1 MKKKIIFCLLSLS
14 LMIAGCQ
21 SNEIEDITPPSKE
34 VQLSPE
40 ELLSIRYK
48 SSPELSQTE
57 VFNLLTTFQSSEL
70 KNNAHSRITFQP
82 NIFQIKEKYYLSK
95 NKADARNIESTEEQI
110 PIYKIEF
117 TSETG
122 TGMAVVS
129 GDRRAPHIL
138 AYIDNIKENQD
149 SLYTSPNALLQ
160 WSEMYIRNEVTKFDE
175 IKDSLYES
183 AVLKIFKELY
193 ITSKDIDYEAIKN
206 QIIINNSS
214 ISRSKPITEVP
225 SNLKVKVAVF
235 PMCPV
240 AWGQWEPYNCMLP
253 KANCDRYGPGWS
265 EYTNYP
271 VGYGAIVVA
280 HILASLEPTMRPA
293 SLQINWSYLT
303 ENKEIK
309 APDYFNSGDPLAK
322 REMVGRLFKNIYDY
336 TKSSVVKDSKGIVT
350 GTTCLMS
357 DVENYLA
364 SYFNYSKKTSWNIN
378 TVKNSL
384 KATKPVLI
392 YGKPDNIATDGVT
405 PFILDG
411 IKECYGR
418 IDNVPSDVDVCYL
431 HANFGFGNGYQ
442 DGYYLMDIKTS
453 TITFETAIPLIFK
466 DNAMTIMADFR
477 KK

>member
-1 MKKKIIFCLLSLS
+1 
-14 LMIAGCQ
+14 
-21 SNEIEDITPPSKE
+21 
-34 VQLSPE
+34 
-40 ELLSIRYK
+40 
-48 SSPELSQTE
+48 
-57 VFNLLTTFQSSEL
+57 
-70 KNNAHSRITFQP
+70 
-82 NIFQIKEKYYLSK
+82 
-95 NKADARNIESTEEQI
+95 
-110 PIYKIEF
+110 
-117 TSETG
+117 
-122 TGMAVVS
+122 MAVVS

-183 AVLKIFKELY
+183 AVLKISKELY

-431 HANFGFGNGYQ
+431 HANF
-442 DGYYLMDIKTS
+442 
-453 TITFETAIPLIFK
+453 
-466 DNAMTIMADFR
+466 
-477 KK
+477 

>member
-1 MKKKIIFCLLSLS
+1 
-14 LMIAGCQ
+14 MIAGCQ

-183 AVLKIFKELY
+183 AVLKISKELY

-214 ISRSKPITEVP
+214 ISRSKPITE
-225 SNLKVKVAVF
+225 F
-235 PMCPV
+235 
-240 AWGQWEPYNCMLP
+240 LP
-253 KANCDRYGPGWS
+253 
-265 EYTNYP
+265 
-271 VGYGAIVVA
+271 I
-280 HILASLEPTMRPA
+280 
-293 SLQINWSYLT
+293 
-303 ENKEIK
+303 
-309 APDYFNSGDPLAK
+309 
-322 REMVGRLFKNIYDY
+322 
-336 TKSSVVKDSKGIVT
+336 
-350 GTTCLMS
+350 
-357 DVENYLA
+357 
-364 SYFNYSKKTSWNIN
+364 
-378 TVKNSL
+378 
-384 KATKPVLI
+384 
-392 YGKPDNIATDGVT
+392 
-405 PFILDG
+405 
-411 IKECYGR
+411 
-418 IDNVPSDVDVCYL
+418 
-431 HANFGFGNGYQ
+431 
-442 DGYYLMDIKTS
+442 
-453 TITFETAIPLIFK
+453 
-466 DNAMTIMADFR
+466 
-477 KK
+477 